1 MLKNNVKTVT
11 IIVVALI
18 VTSMFYFFFLREY
31 LDRSTDFTPDMIKRI
46 IIRYRDGKLIV
57 IKSGDQR
64 LYEVLDRFNR
74 LLDDVGSRLRR
85 IYTDESIVDILNN
98 STYIEV
104 FLNNRYVFK
113 LAGEKVEAS
122 KIIVFIEGVE
132 KSMVTIDRGLVLNIH
147 LWLCWEVDT
156 SKSSFQELYILVN
169 EYMVS
174 S

>member
-18 VTSMFYFFFLREY
+18 VASMFYFFFLREY
-31 LDRSTDFTPDMIKRI
+31 LDRSTDFTPDMIRRI

-122 KIIVFIEGVE
+122 KIIVFIEGAE
-132 KSMVTIDRGLVLNIH
+132 KGVVVIDRGLVLNIY
-147 LWLCWEVDT
+147 LWLCWRIDV
-156 SKSSFQELYILVN
+156 SKNSFQELYMLIST
-169 EYMVS
+169 YR
-174 S
+174 